1 MQTTLNGADVDVTGS
16 GDELMVNGAN
26 VVCGGVETANATVYL
41 IDQVLMPE
49 E

>member
-1 MQTTLNGADVDVTGS
+1 
-16 GDELMVNGAN
+16 MVNGAN

-49 E
+49 VNRLDDQA